1 MVPIQ
6 FSKKTTA
13 PTKLFLCPL
22 YKTVSRKGELSTTGH
37 CTNFVMFFEVP
48 TDREPSSWIKSGS
61 ALFLALRY

>member
-1 MVPIQ
+1 M
-6 FSKKTTA
+6 
-13 PTKLFLCPL
+13 CPL

-61 ALFLALRY
+61 ALFLALRYWWKLLDKY